1 MNLGYSKRWCWL
13 FALLA
18 CWGNISWSA
27 SPELLSQD
35 LTVQVWTQQ
44 QGLPD
49 NSVTAVLQTRDG
61 YLWIGTPQGLAR
73 FDGARFVP
81 VSPSLLHSNDSLHI
95 TALCEDSTG
104 RLWVGTLSEGLFA
117 YASGSLKRF
126 LAETNSL
133 NDSINSIAEDA
144 AGNLWLGTPTGLSLL
159 EGDRVKTFSTRDG
172 LPGDFVSNV
181 HVARSGTV
189 WITTRGGMCQF
200 KEGKIFPVPFQTDS
214 PGRNPESLGVY
225 EDRTGN
231 LWAFGDTYLV
241 NLTEGKQLNHFGGG
255 ENLSSLRIW
264 SLCEGRQGELWIGT
278 SGKGLYCFTDDKFL
292 PITLRNGG
300 LASDVRALCE
310 DREGNLWLGTQGGGL
325 VRLQQRNVRVLDS
338 GDGLPNRPTVCL
350 ALDPQGRAWVG
361 FERSGLYV
369 DAAGKFDRV
378 AGESATELQNLV
390 SSIAIAPDASVWVGT
405 PGSGVYRIANQR
417 VIHYGTAAGLSDDM
431 VLSVAVDGASNV
443 WAGTFSGGLNRFK
456 GDTIT
461 RFGTDAGLPEQPIT
475 AILPSQHDVLWL
487 GYGDGRVVR
496 GEPGIF
502 KTILDPSVLGGKAV
516 RAIHE
521 DSAGRIWIGTAG
533 GNLACV
539 VTGRYLNWNLNL
551 STADDSILGILTDD
565 EGDLWLGTSRGIY
578 HATAS
583 DIKAAL
589 SGTTPIRCQSVYDA
603 NSPAN
608 NSATTYGWPG
618 AVKSPDG
625 KLWFGLAGGV
635 VTLDPQRLSV
645 DSSPLPLLIEEV
657 VVNGISLPQP
667 MTSEQGPTVGH
678 DVRSAPGDDSS
689 PRRLQTKTTLTR
701 GAEKFVR
708 LPSNLRSLE
717 FQFTALNFSAPE
729 KIRFRHRL
737 DGFDPDWVD
746 GGIERSVRYGRLPY
760 GRYTFRVQAGSGES
774 WHESGAA
781 FGFVVPTPIWRSQW
795 ALAFYVMLAVVIVAS
810 IARLV
815 SNRRLRRRLAV
826 LAQQQSL
833 ERERMRIAQDMH
845 DEIGSKLTKISY
857 MSERA
862 KGELQGQEAVARKLD
877 SIALT
882 SRDLL
887 QSLDE
892 IVWAVNP
899 HNDTLEHLAAYLGHY
914 ATEYLQNT
922 AVECELHIPQGLP
935 HHPLSA
941 ETRHNLFLAFEEALN
956 NALKHGRATRIRVDM
971 RIVPG
976 QFEIRIEDNGC
987 GFDAE
992 KAVSAKPEPGAQTG
1006 RRVGNGLRNLHQRL
1020 TDVGGKCSISSQPG
1034 KGTTVS
1040 LTVPFKPRGH

>member
-1 MNLGYSKRWCWL
+1 MSSTRCCFFFL
-13 FALLA
+13 LLA
-18 CWGNISWSA
+18 CWPGFGWSA
-27 SPELLSQD
+27 ASGFLPQD
-35 LTVQVWTQQ
+35 LSVQVWTQQ

-49 NSVTAVLQTRDG
+49 NSVTAVLQSRDG
-61 YLWIGTPQGLAR
+61 YLWIGTPSGLAR
-73 FDGARFVP
+73 FDGVRFVP
-81 VSPSLLHSNDSLHI
+81 VTPVGNRTNESLRV

-104 RLWVGTLSEGLFA
+104 RLWIGTQGEGLFS
-117 YASGSLKRF
+117 YSDGSMTRF
-126 LAETNSL
+126 RAGQNSL
-133 NDSINSIAEDA
+133 DETINSIAEDG
-144 AGNLWLGTPTGLSLL
+144 AGNLWLGTPTGLSRL
-159 EGDRVKTFSTRDG
+159 EGNQVKTFSTKDG

-225 EDRTGN
+225 EDRSGN

-241 NLTEGKQLNHFGGG
+241 NLTEGRHLNHFGGG
-255 ENLSSLRIW
+255 DNLSSLRIW
-264 SLCEGRQGELWIGT
+264 SLCEGRQGDLWIGT

-325 VRLQQRNVRVLDS
+325 VRLHQRNVRVLDTS
-338 GDGLPNRPTVCL
+338 VGLPNRPTVCL
-350 ALDPQGRAWVG
+350 ALDPQGRAWIG
-361 FERSGLYV
+361 FDRGGLFT
-369 DAAGKFDRV
+369 GTTEKFDRIE
-378 AGESATELQNLV
+378 GEAATELQNRV
-390 SSIAIAPDASVWVGT
+390 SSVAIAPDASVWIGT
-405 PGSGVYRIANQR
+405 PGAGVYCIANQR
-417 VIHYGTAAGLSDDM
+417 AIHYGTANGLSDDM
-431 VLSVAVDGASNV
+431 VLSVAVDGATNV
-443 WAGTFSGGLNRFK
+443 WAGTFSGGLNRIT

-475 AILPSQHDVLWL
+475 AILPSRHEVLWL
-487 GYGDGRVVR
+487 GYGDGGVVR
-496 GEPGIF
+496 GEAGQF
-502 KTILDPSVLGGKAV
+502 KVILEPSVLGGKSV
-516 RAIHE
+516 RAMHE

-551 STADDSILGILTDD
+551 RTSDDSIMGILSDTDG
-565 EGDLWLGTSRGIY
+565 ELWLGTSRAIY
-578 HATAS
+578 HATQT

-589 SGTTPIRCQSVYDA
+589 AGQIPIRCQLVFEADSA
-603 NSPAN
+603 PN
-608 NSATTYGWPG
+608 NIATSYGWPG
-618 AVKSPDG
+618 AVKSSDG
-625 KLWFGLAGGV
+625 KLWFGMAGGV
-635 VTLDPQRLSV
+635 VTLDPRRLVV
-645 DSSPLPLLIEEV
+645 DLNPLPVLIEAV
-657 VVNGISLPQP
+657 VVNGSSLPHP
-667 MTSEQGPTVGH
+667 SA
-678 DVRSAPGDDSS
+678 RSA
-689 PRRLQTKTTLTR
+689 THH
-701 GAEKFVR
+701 AESVVR
-708 LPSNLRSLE
+708 LAADLRSLE

-729 KIRFRHRL
+729 KVRFRHRL

-746 GGIERSVRYGRLPY
+746 GGNERSVRYGRLPY
-760 GRYTFRVQAGSGES
+760 GRYTFRVQAGGADA
-774 WHESGAA
+774 WHENGAA
-781 FGFVVPTPIWRSQW
+781 FEFLIPTPTWRTAW
-795 ALAFYVMLAVVIVAS
+795 ALAIYGVLAVMVVAS

-833 ERERMRIAQDMH
+833 ERERMRIAKDMH

-862 KGELQGQEAVARKLD
+862 IGELQGQDAVARKLD
-877 SIALT
+877 SIAHT

-922 AVECELHIPQGLP
+922 AVECELHIPQGLS

-956 NALKHGRATRIRVDM
+956 NALKHGRASRIRVDM
-971 RIVPG
+971 RIIPG
-976 QFEIRIEDNGC
+976 QFEIRIQDNGC
-987 GFDAE
+987 GFDTGTV
-992 KAVSAKPEPGAQTG
+992 VSAKPDAGAQIG
-1006 RRVGNGLRNLHQRL
+1006 KRVGNGLRNLHQRL
-1020 TDVGGKCSISSQPG
+1020 TDAGGKCSISSHLG

>member
-1 MNLGYSKRWCWL
+1 MRRYFSL
-13 FALLA
+13 ALLA
-18 CWGNISWSA
+18 CWPGIAWSA
-27 SPELLSQD
+27 SPRLLPQD
-35 LTVQVWTQQ
+35 LTVQVWTKQ

-61 YLWIGTPQGLAR
+61 YLWIGTPEGLAR
-73 FDGARFVP
+73 FDGVRFVTVAAIP
-81 VSPSLLHSNDSLHI
+81 RHTNESIRVS
-95 TALCEDSTG
+95 ALCEDSTG
-104 RLWVGTLSEGLFA
+104 RLWIGTQNEGLFS
-117 YASGSLKRF
+117 YSNGSMTRF
-126 LAETNSL
+126 HAEQNAL
-133 NDSINSIAEDA
+133 NDTINTIAEDGV
-144 AGNLWLGTPTGLSLL
+144 GNLWLGTPTGLALL
-159 EGDRVKTFSTRDG
+159 EGNRVKTFSTREG
-172 LPGDFVSNV
+172 LPSDFVSNV

-200 KEGKIFPVPFQTDS
+200 KNGRIFPVPFQTDS

-241 NLTEGKQLNHFGGG
+241 NLTEGRQLNHFGGG

-325 VRLQQRNVRVLDS
+325 VRLQQRNVRVLDAS
-338 GDGLPNRPTVCL
+338 DGLPNRPTVCL
-350 ALDPQGRAWVG
+350 ALDPQGRAWIG
-361 FERSGLYV
+361 FDRSGLYV

-378 AGESATELQNLV
+378 AGETAMDLQNLV

-431 VLSVAVDGASNV
+431 VLSVAVDSASNV
-443 WAGTFSGGLNRFK
+443 WAGTFSGGLNRIT

-461 RFGTDAGLPEQPIT
+461 RFGIDAGLPQQSIT
-475 AILPSQHDVLWL
+475 AILPSQHEVLWL
-487 GYGDGRVVR
+487 GYGDGSVWR
-496 GEPGIF
+496 GEADIF
-502 KTILDPSVLGGKAV
+502 KIVLEPSVLGGKAV
-516 RAIHE
+516 RAMHE

-551 STADDSILGILTDD
+551 ATPDDSILGILTDD
-565 EGDLWLGTSRGIY
+565 DGDLWLGTSKGIY
-578 HATAS
+578 HAVSS
-583 DIKAAL
+583 DINAAL
-589 SGTTPIRCQSVYDA
+589 SGQMPIRCQLVFETA
-603 NSPAN
+603 MAPN
-608 NSATTYGWPG
+608 NTSTSYGWPG
-618 AVKSPDG
+618 ATKAADG
-625 KLWFGLAGGV
+625 KLWFGISGGI
-635 VTLDPQRLSV
+635 VTLDPQRLLV
-645 DSSPLPLLIEEV
+645 DSTPLPVLIEDV
-657 VVNGISLPQP
+657 LVNGSLLTHP
-667 MTSEQGPTVGH
+667 MTKVSTN
-678 DVRSAPGDDSS
+678 
-689 PRRLQTKTTLTR
+689 
-701 GAEKFVR
+701 GAEKTVR

-729 KIRFRHRL
+729 KVRFRHKL

-746 GGIERSVRYGRLPY
+746 GGGERSVRYGRLPY
-760 GRYTFRVQAGSGES
+760 GRYTFRVQAGSGDDWYENG
-774 WHESGAA
+774 GA
-781 FGFVVPTPIWRSQW
+781 FEFLIPTPAWRTEW
-795 ALAFYVMLAVVIVAS
+795 ALAIYGALAVILVAS

-877 SIALT
+877 SIAHT

-956 NALKHGRATRIRVDM
+956 NALKHGHASRVLVDM
-971 RIVPG
+971 RIIPG
-976 QFEIRIEDNGC
+976 QFEIRIEDDGC

-992 KAVSAKPEPGAQTG
+992 KAVSAKPEPGAQIG

-1020 TDVGGKCSISSQPG
+1020 TDVGGKCSISSHLG
-1034 KGTTVS
+1034 KGTAVS